1 MLRHTFLTII
11 VLFLFAS
18 SCVPPRHFS
27 ELEERY
33 RTCEDEREML
43 TSRNEKLKVENTEF
57 KARLD
62 ALDEQI
68 TELEKDSLMQ
78 NETLVEMQIKYK
90 NLKEKYDQLK
100 QAQDDIRKGS
110 ERSTKQLLEQLEA
123 TMEENQKREDQLREL
138 EIAVERKKKDLQ
150 QMQQEMQAQQERLL
164 ELERILNQKD
174 SVVNLLKDKVSA
186 ALTGFEGQGLSISRK
201 NGKVYVSLEEKLL
214 FQSGSFTIQ
223 EEGKKAL
230 IQLSEV
236 LEKNPDINIMIEGHT
251 DDVPYISDNAIKDN
265 WDLSVK
271 RATAVI
277 RILVNNSNIDP
288 ARLIAAGRSQYMPV
302 DPAKTKQARAKNR
315 RTEIILTPNLDI
327 LYEILNEE

>member
-1 MLRHTFLTII
+1 MFRYSLLITIGLI
-11 VLFLFAS
+11 LLAS

-33 RTCEDEREML
+33 RDCQDEREIL
-43 TSRNEKLKVENTEF
+43 ISRNEKLKVENTEF

-62 ALDEQI
+62 KLNKQI
-68 TELEKDSLMQ
+68 NGLEKDSLIQ
-78 NETLVEMQIKYK
+78 NEALVEMKIKYN
-90 NLKEKYDQLK
+90 NLKEKHSQLK
-100 QAQDDIRKGS
+100 KAQDDILEGS
-110 ERSTKQLLEQLEA
+110 ERSTKQLLQQLET

-138 EIAVERKKKDLQ
+138 EVTVERKKKDLQ
-150 QMQQEMQAQQERLL
+150 KMQQDMQAQQERLI

-174 SVVNLLKDKVSA
+174 SIVNLLKDKVSA
-186 ALTGFEGQGLSISRK
+186 ALTGFEGQGLSVSRK

-230 IQLSEV
+230 IQLAEV
-236 LEKNPDINIMIEGHT
+236 LENNPDINIMIEGHT
-251 DDVPYISDNAIKDN
+251 DDVPYISNNEIKDN

-277 RILVNNSNIDP
+277 RILVNNSGIDP

-302 DPAKTKQARAKNR
+302 DPAKNKQARAKNR